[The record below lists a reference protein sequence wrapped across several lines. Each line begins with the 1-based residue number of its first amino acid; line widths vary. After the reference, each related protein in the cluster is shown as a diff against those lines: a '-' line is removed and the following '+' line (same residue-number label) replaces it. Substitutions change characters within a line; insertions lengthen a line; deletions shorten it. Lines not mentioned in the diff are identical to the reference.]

1 VCASL
6 SALNRRMYVQPM
18 SNSNQRRLRRG
29 FAGSK
34 W

>member
-1 VCASL
+1 VCASP
-6 SALNRRMYVQPM
+6 STLNRRMYAHPM

-29 FAGSK
+29 FAGSE